1 MTLPLASGRHVIR
14 ALVSRGA
21 GIDVLELVPHR
32 STDAAYAAVLTSLGM
47 RGDAPVAPISVSRMR
62 RTLNSDSFAQ
72 LALGFRLRMAGDRRD
87 QSLVLVDLEPDPHTT
102 RPLSPLLPA
111 EL

>member
-1 MTLPLASGRHVIR
+1 VLAG
-14 ALVSRGA
+14 
-21 GIDVLELVPHR
+21 
-32 STDAAYAAVLTSLGM
+32 LGM
-47 RGDAPVAPISVSRMR
+47 RGSAPVSTINVSRMR
-62 RTLNSDSFAQ
+62 RTLNSAAFAQ

-87 QSLVLVDLEPDPHTT
+87 QSLVLVDLEPYPNTT